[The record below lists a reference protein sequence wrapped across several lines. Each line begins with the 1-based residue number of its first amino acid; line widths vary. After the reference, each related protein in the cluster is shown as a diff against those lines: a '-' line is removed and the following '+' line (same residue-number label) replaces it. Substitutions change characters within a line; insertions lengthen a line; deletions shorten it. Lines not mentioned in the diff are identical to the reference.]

1 MLRPCLWSRLSCQL
15 DSLAPIL
22 SDAPENIIVAPGSAR
37 SWSAHHHLAHLGRLH
52 EVMLERIR
60 RVLCEDDPL
69 IAEYRTEDDTETLQ
83 WTALSTRELL
93 ARLQAVRGELL
104 GQVRGLSEEQLRR
117 GAIDPRLGRLPL
129 AVWLERF
136 CLHEAHHLHL
146 AWERIA
152 EAMDAARGTSPAA

>member
-117 GAIDPRLGRLPL
+117 GPSTPGSAACRSRCGSRGSASPKRTTPPWPR
-129 AVWLERF
+129 
-136 CLHEAHHLHL
+136 
-146 AWERIA
+146 
-152 EAMDAARGTSPAA
+152 AASRGPCAAPA